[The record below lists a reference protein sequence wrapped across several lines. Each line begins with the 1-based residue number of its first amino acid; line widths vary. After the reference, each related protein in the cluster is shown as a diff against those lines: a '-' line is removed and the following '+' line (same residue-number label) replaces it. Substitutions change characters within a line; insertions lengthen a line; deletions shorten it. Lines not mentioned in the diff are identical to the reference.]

1 MRRTKEIATTMGI
14 PSDNL
19 QVQKVGGVPVSING
33 QAVPAEI
40 LTTKETERI
49 QAAEQ
54 IKAAMSGDTTKTV
67 PAENISSATQN
78 NFTSEINSRS
88 VENTTASVAPPV
100 VIQDNSVNT
109 NQQNNTSNQMMGR
122 SPMSSPLYDNRTR
135 ASAYAAG

>member
-1 MRRTKEIATTMGI
+1 
-14 PSDNL
+14 
-19 QVQKVGGVPVSING
+19 
-33 QAVPAEI
+33 
-40 LTTKETERI
+40 
-49 QAAEQ
+49 
-54 IKAAMSGDTTKTV
+54 MSGDTTKTV